1 MQSVAPPALGPA
13 PSDSDL
19 VAAARAG
26 EPWAVDALFQ
36 RYAPMVN
43 GLALRLMGRRDDVDD
58 LVQDCFV
65 EALSNW
71 RKLREPSA
79 FSGWL
84 KSIVVHRAA
93 KLIRRRQIAAKIGL
107 GRARLTIDVDA
118 LIAPAVPADVATELR
133 AVYQRVQELPADL
146 RTVLILRR
154 VEGYSLDEIG
164 QITRVSL
171 ATVKRRLAAAER
183 SIRREDGKL

>member
-84 KSIVVHRAA
+84 KSIVVHRTA

-133 AVYQRVQELPADL
+133 AVYQRVQGLPADL